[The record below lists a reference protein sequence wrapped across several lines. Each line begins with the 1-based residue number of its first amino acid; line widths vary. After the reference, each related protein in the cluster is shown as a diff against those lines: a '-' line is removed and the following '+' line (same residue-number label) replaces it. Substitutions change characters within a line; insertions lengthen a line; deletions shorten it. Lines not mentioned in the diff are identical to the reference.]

1 MRRSRLSELAVP
13 ASLVGLAASGYL
25 ALVLGARALP
35 GAAFAALSAFYL
47 LANTVG
53 RGTFAALELE
63 LTRGVARA
71 RAQGADVRAVCRAA
85 LVRGALLVAGVLV
98 LLAITSPLLVRAVG
112 DEHVVALLGLAAV
125 GLAASSYLRGPLAGD
140 RRYGIFAASL
150 AAEAAVA
157 LGGAVVLLV
166 LQVHSIE
173 AWVAL
178 FAVGPFAGVL
188 VVATSGRVWST
199 AVAVVRGG
207 RTGHDAAGDST
218 FAALLWSSLLFLCSQ
233 GVWNLAPVV
242 ATGRAPGLID
252 AAAGFSASVVL
263 LRAPVMIFPAIQALL
278 LPRLVHA
285 DVREDGVTPGAAA
298 RRRLVM
304 AGAGLA
310 AAWMVVAVGLVP
322 PIVVWLFTAGDVPP
336 RAMIALVAVA
346 ILAGTAAQFTQA
358 RLLAQGRTT
367 AVALV
372 WLAALLVLLGV
383 SVLPG
388 DPFWAASAAMVAGTV
403 VALVAMAVVLRRS
416 HRD

>member
-1 MRRSRLSELAVP
+1 MSRSRFAELAVP

-25 ALVLGARALP
+25 TLVLGARALP

-71 RAQGADVRAVCRAA
+71 RAQGVNVQAVCRAA

-98 LLAITSPLLVRAVG
+98 LLAVTSPLLVRAVG
-112 DEHVVALLGLAAV
+112 EGHVVALLGLAAV

-150 AAEAAVA
+150 GAEAAVA

-188 VVATSGRVWST
+188 VVAASGLAWST
-199 AVAVVRGG
+199 AVAVCRGG
-207 RTGHDAAGDST
+207 HTERDTTGDPA

-242 ATGRAPGLID
+242 ATGRAPDLVD
-252 AAAGFSASVVL
+252 EAAGFSASVVL

-278 LPRLVHA
+278 LPRLVRA
-285 DVREDGVTPGAAA
+285 DVLEDGAMAGAAA
-298 RRRLVM
+298 RRRLVV

-310 AAWMVVAVGLVP
+310 VAWMVVAVVLVP
-322 PIVVWLFTAGDVPP
+322 PVVVWLFTAGDVPP
-336 RAMIALVAVA
+336 RPMIALVAVA

-358 RLLAQGRTT
+358 RLLAQGRTP

-416 HRD
+416 RRG